1 MEDIWINIAGIQF
14 NVNAFKDWD
23 KPSFVTFYQGKFP
36 QPIDIN
42 EAWDI
47 IQDHIKPIKREEEL
61 KKKIEFDVRSSSKV
75 KRK

>member
-1 MEDIWINIAGIQF
+1 MENGFINIGGIQF
-14 NVNAFKDWD
+14 NVDAFKDWD
-23 KPSFVTFYQGKFP
+23 KQSFITFYKGKFP
-36 QPIDIN
+36 QDIDIN
-42 EAWDI
+42 DAWDI